1 MTGIIVA
8 VAQQKGGAGK
18 TTFTAH
24 LAAAWAR
31 AGHKVALVDVDPQ
44 GSLTAWGALRAAQG
58 GRWPAIPVETA
69 SGWRAD
75 TVAGRLAAG
84 HDIVLVDT
92 PPHGEIDT
100 RSVVRAAR
108 LVVVP
113 VQPTPLDVWA
123 TKPTLALAAAEGR
136 AVLVV
141 FNRVPPR
148 ATLNEAMRTAI
159 LAEGAKLAKAG
170 LGSRVAFAS
179 AFGEGATAIETV
191 PGSRAAAEATA
202 VAKEVLAA
210 ARAAER
216 KR

>member
-1 MTGIIVA
+1 MTGIIIA

-24 LAAAWAR
+24 LAAAWTK

-44 GSLTAWGALRAAQG
+44 GSLTAWGALRASQG
-58 GRWPAIPVETA
+58 DRWPAIPVETA

-75 TVAGRLAAG
+75 TVAGKLAARY
-84 HDIVLVDT
+84 DLVLVDT

-123 TKPTLALAAAEGR
+123 TKPTLALAAAENR

-141 FNRVPPR
+141 LNRVPPR
-148 ATLNEAMRTAI
+148 ATMTEAMRAQI
-159 LAEGAKLAKAG
+159 LAQGAGLAKAA

-179 AFGEGATAIETV
+179 AFGEGATAIELS
-191 PGSRAAAEATA
+191 PGSRAALETAA
-202 VAKEVLAA
+202 VAREVLAA
-210 ARAAER
+210 ARKA
-216 KR
+216 

>member
-24 LAAAWAR
+24 LAAAWAA
-31 AGHKVALVDVDPQ
+31 AGRRVALVDVDPQ
-44 GSLTAWGALRAAQG
+44 GSLTAWGALRAAQA
-58 GRWPAIPVETA
+58 GRWPPIPVETA

-84 HDIVLVDT
+84 HDLVLVDT

-100 RSVVRAAR
+100 RSVIRAAR

-123 TKPTLALAAAEGR
+123 TRPTLALAKAEGR
-136 AVLVV
+136 PVLVV

-148 ATLNEAMRTAI
+148 ATLNETMRDAI
-159 LAEGAKLAKAG
+159 LAEGAKLAEAG

-179 AFGEGATAIETV
+179 ALGEGGTAIETA
-191 PGSRAAAEATA
+191 PGSRAAAEAKA
-202 VAKEVLAA
+202 VAREVLAA
-210 ARAAER
+210 AQATA
-216 KR
+216 

>member
-18 TTFTAH
+18 TTFAAH
-24 LAAAWAR
+24 LAAAWTK
-31 AGHKVALVDVDPQ
+31 AGRKVALVNVNPQ
-44 GSLTAWGALRAAQG
+44 GSLTAWGQLRSAQG
-58 GRWPAIPVETA
+58 ARWPQILVETA

-75 TVAGRLAAG
+75 TVAGRLAQS
-84 HDIVLVDT
+84 HELVIIDT

-123 TKPTLALAAAEGR
+123 TRPTLALAAAEKR
-136 AVLVV
+136 PVLVV

-148 ATLNEAMRTAI
+148 ATMTDAMRSAI
-159 LAEGAKLAKAG
+159 LAEGARLAEAW
-170 LGSRVAFAS
+170 LGSRVAFAA
-179 AFGEGATAIETV
+179 AFGEGATAVEAA
-191 PGSRAAAEATA
+191 PGSRAALEAIE
-202 VAKEVLAA
+202 VGREVLAA
-210 ARAAER
+210 ARAAAR
-216 KR
+216 QG